1 MVVLLPLK
9 RYVRTM
15 TDFAKLMDML
25 LDRARSAGADAA
37 DGIVVGGHGHSVSVR
52 LGEVEAIERSED
64 HDIGLR
70 VFVDGRNASI
80 STSRLD
86 EDSISS
92 LAERAVAMAKLA
104 PQDPFAMLAAP
115 ELLAKDW
122 PELDMFDATT
132 PSADDF
138 KTRRLDRRRCG
149 AICRRHHQFRRR
161 QCLPWVSCHDDGHQ
175 QWVFRV
181 LSAQQFWHLRHGLV

>member
-70 VFVDGRNASI
+70 VFVDVTMICSKSRAHERNNS
-80 STSRLD
+80 
-86 EDSISS
+86 
-92 LAERAVAMAKLA
+92 
-104 PQDPFAMLAAP
+104 
-115 ELLAKDW
+115 
-122 PELDMFDATT
+122 
-132 PSADDF
+132 
-138 KTRRLDRRRCG
+138 DRS
-149 AICRRHHQFRRR
+149 
-161 QCLPWVSCHDDGHQ
+161 PP
-175 QWVFRV
+175 
-181 LSAQQFWHLRHGLV
+181 